1 MVNYQS
7 VYESWL
13 KHPLI
18 DEKTKEEL
26 EALRGNEK
34 EIEDRFYRSLEFGTG
49 GLRGVIGAGTNRMNV
64 YVIQMASQGFANY
77 INQQAGGPKA
87 IVIAHDSRRMSKEFA
102 KASALVMAANGI
114 VAHLFEDL
122 RTTPEL
128 SFAVR
133 TLKASAG
140 IVITAS
146 HNPPEYNGYK
156 VYGSDGCQLLPEAAD
171 QVILEVEKVTD
182 PSLVKAFTEE
192 EALTLDMLRT
202 VDYQVD
208 RAYMEGVKAKLRQP
222 QLFREHRNEAIV
234 YTPLHGTG
242 GRPVTIIAKEMGYT
256 GLVETYEQMIP
267 NGEFPTVSYPNP
279 EDEKAFELGIEYA
292 QKYNA
297 LAVIATD
304 PDCDRVGVLVR
315 NRMDQYEKLTGNQT
329 GALLIDY
336 LFNHTA
342 EMPKNPVVIDTIVS
356 SRLGAEVAKAYGAQ
370 TQSVLT
376 GFKFIGAK
384 IRQFEDGSKDFF
396 FGYEESYGYL
406 TGTDVRDK
414 DGVVSA
420 LLIME
425 MILYYHGL
433 GLNLHEKL
441 EELYQQHG
449 YYLEDLIS
457 LNRSG
462 KEGMEEIAN
471 MLQYART
478 KAAKVVAGQGVTS
491 IIDYK
496 VDDTGLPKSDVLKFY
511 LEDGSWFAVRP
522 SGTEPKL
529 KVYIGVK
536 SESLD
541 ASKEK
546 ILKFKEDILTHVLG
560 LN

>member
-1 MVNYQS
+1 MDYQS
-7 VYESWL
+7 IYESWL

-26 EALRGNEK
+26 EGLKGNDK

-49 GLRGVIGAGTNRMNV
+49 GLRGVIGAGTNRMNI
-64 YVIQMASQGFANY
+64 YVIQMATQGFANY
-77 INQQAGGPKA
+77 INKQSGRPKA

-156 VYGSDGCQLLPEAAD
+156 VYGDDGCQLLPEAAD
-171 QVILEVEKVTD
+171 AVIAEVEKVTD
-182 PSLVKAFTEE
+182 LSLVKCFTEE

-202 VDYQVD
+202 VEYKID

-222 QLFREHRNEAIV
+222 HVFREQRNEAIV

-256 GLVETYEQMIP
+256 GLVEAYEQMIP

-279 EDEKAFELGIEYA
+279 EEEKAFELGLEYA
-292 QKYNA
+292 EKHQA

-304 PDCDRVGVLVR
+304 PDCDRVGVLVK
-315 NRMDQYEKLTGNQT
+315 NKAGVYEKLTGNQT

-336 LFNHTA
+336 LFAHTA
-342 EMPKNPVVIDTIVS
+342 EKPKHPVVIDTIVS
-356 SRLGAEVAKAYGAQ
+356 SRLGADVAQSYGAQ
-370 TQSVLT
+370 TMSVLT

-384 IRQFEDGSKDFF
+384 IKQFEDGSKDFF

-425 MILYYHGL
+425 MILYYHSL
-433 GLNLHEKL
+433 GMNLHEKL
-441 EELYQQHG
+441 ESLYKVHG

-457 LNRSG
+457 LSRSG
-462 KEGMEEIAN
+462 KSGMAEIAA
-471 MLQYART
+471 MLEHART
-478 KAAKVVAGQGVTS
+478 KAAKTVAGQAVTS
-491 IIDYK
+491 VIDYK

-536 SESLD
+536 SESKE
-541 ASKEK
+541 ASQAKIAAFK
-546 ILKFKEDILTHVLG
+546 DDILKHILG

>member
-1 MVNYQS
+1 MDYIKA
-7 VYESWL
+7 YEQWL

-26 EALRGNEK
+26 EALKTNEK
-34 EIEDRFYRSLEFGTG
+34 EIEERFYRSLEFGTG
-49 GLRGVIGAGTNRMNV
+49 GMRGIIGAGTNRMNR
-64 YVIQMASQGFANY
+64 YVIQMASQGFANF
-77 INQQAGGPKA
+77 INAKAGGAKS

-102 KASALVMAANGI
+102 KAAALVMSANGI
-114 VAHLFEDL
+114 LAYLFEDL

-133 TLKASAG
+133 YLKASAG

-156 VYGSDGCQLLPEAAD
+156 VYGDDGCQLLPEDAD
-171 QVILEVEKVTD
+171 RVICEVEKISD
-182 PSLVKAFTEE
+182 LSMVKNFEEE
-192 EALTLDMLRT
+192 EALLLDLLRV

-208 RAYMEGVKAKLRQP
+208 LAYMAGVKSKLRNP
-222 QLFREHRNEAIV
+222 ALFKIQKQKAIA

-242 GRPVTIIAKEMGYT
+242 GRPITLIAKELGYT
-256 GLVETYEQMIP
+256 GLVEVREQMIP

-279 EDEKAFELGIEYA
+279 EEEKAFELGLEYA
-292 QKYNA
+292 VKEGA

-304 PDCDRVGVLVR
+304 PDCDRVGIMAR
-315 NRMDQYEKLTGNQT
+315 QKDGQYKKLTGNQT

-336 LFNHTA
+336 LFAQTKN
-342 EMPKNPVVIDTIVS
+342 MPPNPVVVDTIVS
-356 SRLGAEVAKAYGAQ
+356 SRFGADIAQANGAQ
-370 TQSVLT
+370 VISTLT
-376 GFKFIGAK
+376 GFKFIGEK

-414 DGVVSA
+414 DAVIAS
-420 LLIME
+420 LLAME
-425 MILYYHGL
+425 MILHYDQVGMTL
-433 GLNLHEKL
+433 FDRL
-441 EELYQQHG
+441 EELYQIHG

-457 LNRSG
+457 LSRQG
-462 KEGMEEIAN
+462 KSGMEEIGRMMAHGRN
-471 MLQYART
+471 ADVGTIGGISLSHA
-478 KAAKVVAGQGVTS
+478 
-491 IIDYK
+491 IDYQAEG
-496 VDDTGLPKSDVLKFY
+496 TGLPKSDVLKFF

-536 SESLD
+536 SATMAESI
-541 ASKEK
+541 SK
-546 ILKFKEDILTHVLG
+546 IDSFKEDIMKKVLG
-560 LN
+560 IA